1 MGFKKSVF
9 QKTTLSLGLL
19 VEKNVLL
26 VSHKRPHPRT
36 WPGKK
41 CYLDSSNCKE
51 INGQFLHTCMFCCFF
66 MPLHFHLGRLAA
78 WCFWKSRETNLF
90 WVGAIKQKLLF
101 DLNYIKIEIKRINLN
116 MWQPSN
122 WIACLLHRKI
132 NKWQNVYTVNTETKK
147 YHYIYEVMLK
157 VQKVVWQVS

>member
-19 VEKNVLL
+19 VEKNVVL

-36 WPGKK
+36 WPSKK

-51 INGQFLHTCMFCCFF
+51 MNWQFLHTCMFCCFF
-66 MPLHFHLGRLAA
+66 YAAAFSFRQAA
-78 WCFWKSRETNLF
+78 WFFWTSRETNLF

-116 MWQPSN
+116 TWQPSN
-122 WIACLLHRKI
+122 RIACLLHRRI
-132 NKWQNVYTVNTETKK
+132 NK
-147 YHYIYEVMLK
+147 
-157 VQKVVWQVS
+157 